1 MTEVI
6 TLQQESHMMVMV
18 VAMVMVML
26 VMVVAMVMMLL
37 EMVVAMVMML
47 LEMVVAMVM
56 VVLEVTG
63 ASITLQEESRRGSLG
78 SLSPPR
84 SATSPSQTRK
94 KGKSQVF
101 KDISHINNNSP
112 ISETT
117 FAFFTRP
124 TVQDSLTYSRA
135 QKITFT
141 DNLLVLIRDIFL
153 TIILF

>member
-1 MTEVI
+1 
-6 TLQQESHMMVMV
+6 MMVMV

-26 VMVVAMVMMLL
+26 V
-37 EMVVAMVMML
+37 MVVAMVMML

-94 KGKSQVF
+94 KVKARFSKIF
-101 KDISHINNNSP
+101 P
-112 ISETT
+112 ISTT
-117 FAFFTRP
+117 TPQFQKPLLPF
-124 TVQDSLTYSRA
+124 SLGPQFKILLHA
-135 QKITFT
+135 QK
-141 DNLLVLIRDIFL
+141 LRK
-153 TIILF
+153 